1 MPSKLLK
8 KTLHNNP
15 CENTAPD
22 LSGTDSMNGIQ
33 CPNIKTK
40 YKSQT
45 EEILSNM
52 HKIKNFYRKYS
63 LLGIKMQ
70 NSNPNAVGILLV
82 LISGIGFVG
91 LGVSMRASMDMGYH
105 STQVA
110 FLRGLG
116 GAFLCLPVC
125 YSLLK
130 SSTLRDIL
138 PDNLWILLARGI
150 FAGVALSLSTYAL
163 ARISLAEFTS
173 ISFSMPIL
181 LTIAAVF
188 FFNESVG
195 IRRITA
201 VIVGFV
207 GVYLL
212 LDPQNSGMSMGK
224 WAALLFVLF
233 ATTAQILGK
242 ILSASTS
249 ITVIVLSATLGMT
262 VVAGLLSIP
271 YWQPLRADAYM
282 MLAVMGILGHIGQWT
297 FAKGIAVGEVSVIMP
312 FDYAR
317 LLYSVVAGYLFFAE
331 MPTGHLW
338 AGSALII
345 GATLYTSMRERKLHR
360 ERTLQAKKQPLVK

>member
-1 MPSKLLK
+1 MTNTLK
-8 KTLHNNP
+8 NL
-15 CENTAPD
+15 
-22 LSGTDSMNGIQ
+22 
-33 CPNIKTK
+33 
-40 YKSQT
+40 
-45 EEILSNM
+45 
-52 HKIKNFYRKYS
+52 YRKYS
-63 LLGIKMQ
+63 LLSLKMQ
-70 NSNPNAVGILLV
+70 NSSPNIMGIVLV
-82 LISGIGFVG
+82 LVSGVAFVG
-91 LGVSMRASMDMGYH
+91 LGVSMRTSMDMGYH

-116 GAFLCLPVC
+116 GMILCLPVF
-125 YSLLK
+125 YTLLK
-130 SSTLRDIL
+130 SSSNLRDIL
-138 PDNLWILLARGI
+138 PDNLWVLLARGV
-150 FAGVALSLSTYAL
+150 FAGIGLSLSTYAL

-181 LTIAAVF
+181 LTIAAAF
-188 FFNESVG
+188 IFKESVG

-201 VIVGFV
+201 VVVGFI

-212 LDPQNSGMSMGK
+212 LDPQNSGMNMGK
-224 WAALLFVLF
+224 WGALLFVVF

-262 VVAGLLSIP
+262 VVSGFLSIP
-271 YWQPLRADAYM
+271 YWQPLRTDAYM
-282 MLAVMGILGHIGQWT
+282 MLAIMGISGHIGQWT
-297 FAKGIAVGEVSVIMP
+297 FTKGIAIGEVSVIMP

-317 LLYSVVAGYLFFAE
+317 LLYSVMAGYLFFAE
-331 MPTGHLW
+331 MPTGNLW